1 MPAYARGTAVDR
13 GQAQAQVWLPY
24 GRRTV
29 ATTMRAV
36 GSGALGQKGQ
46 SMGGA
51 IESTAL
57 YDKTLGC
64 LLGGLIGDAI
74 GTPTEGKHY
83 RDIEAQHGWV
93 SDFDCDGTDD
103 TVMKTLLAEALICTE
118 GYATL
123 DDWAQVWLD
132 HWEAIFGPKLSKF
145 FVSVVHTAQKVKRH
159 SVPRMAAL
167 GNMPSS
173 SSAMCI
179 SPVGIV
185 NACNPAQAA
194 QQAYN
199 LASLIH
205 VHDVGYC
212 QDGAAAMA
220 AAVAEAMRA
229 DATVPSVLDA
239 ALEAIIPLSGREM
252 RERIAAALQLARQA
266 DGYRGFRHAV
276 YARAETF
283 FREIACD
290 SRETVPL
297 ALALL
302 SLAEGDVEQSVIYA
316 ANLGR
321 DADTIASMCGAI
333 AGAKGGV
340 RAIRPDW
347 VEKAQTV
354 AAVHQGDLAA
364 RLAKVALA
372 KHQREAKARRTFE
385 KLLSVQ

>member
-1 MPAYARGTAVDR
+1 
-13 GQAQAQVWLPY
+13 
-24 GRRTV
+24 
-29 ATTMRAV
+29 
-36 GSGALGQKGQ
+36 
-46 SMGGA
+46 MGGA

-103 TVMKTLLAEALICTE
+103 TVMKTLLAEALIRTE

-239 ALEAIIPLSGREM
+239 ALEAIIPLSGC
-252 RERIAAALQLARQA
+252 AAACAPGGWLPRLPPRGLCAGRDLLPRDCVRLAG
-266 DGYRGFRHAV
+266 DGS
-276 YARAETF
+276 
-283 FREIACD
+283 ACAGPP
-290 SRETVPL
+290 V
-297 ALALL
+297 
-302 SLAEGDVEQSVIYA
+302 
-316 ANLGR
+316 LGR
-321 DADTIASMCGAI
+321 GRCGAE
-333 AGAKGGV
+333 
-340 RAIRPDW
+340 R
-347 VEKAQTV
+347 
-354 AAVHQGDLAA
+354 DL
-364 RLAKVALA
+364 
-372 KHQREAKARRTFE
+372 RR
-385 KLLSVQ
+385 QPGP

>member
-1 MPAYARGTAVDR
+1 
-13 GQAQAQVWLPY
+13 
-24 GRRTV
+24 
-29 ATTMRAV
+29 
-36 GSGALGQKGQ
+36 
-46 SMGGA
+46 
-51 IESTAL
+51 
-57 YDKTLGC
+57 
-64 LLGGLIGDAI
+64 
-74 GTPTEGKHY
+74 
-83 RDIEAQHGWV
+83 
-93 SDFDCDGTDD
+93 
-103 TVMKTLLAEALICTE
+103 
-118 GYATL
+118 
-123 DDWAQVWLD
+123 
-132 HWEAIFGPKLSKF
+132 
-145 FVSVVHTAQKVKRH
+145 
-159 SVPRMAAL
+159 
-167 GNMPSS
+167 
-173 SSAMCI
+173 MCI

-185 NACNPAQAA
+185 NACNSAQAA

-229 DATVPSVLDA
+229 DATVPAVLDA
-239 ALEAIIPLSGREM
+239 AVEAIIPLSGREM
-252 RERIAAALQLARQA
+252 RERIAAALELARQA
-266 DGYRGFRHAV
+266 DGYRGFRYAV

-297 ALALL
+297 TLALL
-302 SLAEGDVEQSVIYA
+302 SLAEGDVEHSVIYA

-321 DADTIASMCGAI
+321 DADTIGSMCGAI
-333 AGAKGGV
+333 AGAMGGV

-354 AAVHQGDLAA
+354 AAVDQGDLAA

-372 KHQREAKARRTFE
+372 KHQRELKAHRTFE

>member
-1 MPAYARGTAVDR
+1 MS
-13 GQAQAQVWLPY
+13 
-24 GRRTV
+24 
-29 ATTMRAV
+29 
-36 GSGALGQKGQ
+36 GSVEGML
-46 SMGGA
+46 
-51 IESTAL
+51 L
-57 YDKTLGC
+57 YDKALGC

-93 SDFDCDGTDD
+93 DDFHCDGTDD
-103 TVMKTLLAEALICTE
+103 TVMKTLLAEALVRTE

-132 HWEAIFGPKLSKF
+132 DWDAIFGPKLGKF

-185 NACNPAQAA
+185 NACHPVQAA
-194 QQAYN
+194 RQAYN

-220 AAVAEAMRA
+220 AAVAEAMRV
-229 DATVPSVLDA
+229 DATVERILDA
-239 ALEAIIPLSGREM
+239 ATEAIVPLSGREM
-252 RERIAAALQLARQA
+252 RERIAAALALARQTA
-266 DGYRGFRHAV
+266 SYRAFREAV
-276 YARAETF
+276 YAQAESF
-283 FREIACD
+283 FRTIVCD
-290 SRETVPL
+290 SLETVPL

-302 SLAEGDVEQSVIYA
+302 LLAEGDVEQSVVYA

-333 AGAKGGV
+333 AGAMAGV
-340 RAIRPDW
+340 AAIRPDW
-347 VEKAQTV
+347 VEKALAV
-354 AAVHQGDLAA
+354 ASTDQRDLAA
-364 RLAKVALA
+364 RLAQAALT
-372 KHQREAKARRTFE
+372 KHRREMASHRTFE
-385 KLLSVQ
+385 QLLSPR